1 MNPSKTKLSRAY
13 FKHCK
18 TLPKRKVSNPLKMT
32 SPMLIRVPKKKKKDK
47 DQLFIFK
54 FIVLSVFLRKEEK
67 THILKQRCVGK
78 IKILFIL
85 LILK

>member
-1 MNPSKTKLSRAY
+1 M
-13 FKHCK
+13 
-18 TLPKRKVSNPLKMT
+18 
-32 SPMLIRVPKKKKKDK
+32 

-54 FIVLSVFLRKEEK
+54 FIVPSVFLRKEEK